1 MLNFHYKFI
10 PNSIIDEVNSLYS
23 DNFFEVFFTFEYFQE
38 SLKSSSKRDNYKA
51 VQKVFFASNKE
62 TFQVDHHTFDKL
74 LALIG
79 DKNTFLLYLYLY
91 KLQDRNVVVTSA
103 ETLSDALFQNEKAT
117 FEQLAHL
124 EECCLLSI
132 SGQTLLKITLNRSWL
147 D

>member
-38 SLKSSSKRDNYKA
+38 SLKSSSKRDNYRA
-51 VQKVFFASNKE
+51 VQKAFFASNKE

-74 LALIG
+74 LELIG
-79 DKNTFLLYLYLY
+79 DKNTFLLYLFLY

-103 ETLSDALFQNEKAT
+103 EMLSHALFQKEKAT
-117 FEQLAHL
+117 LEQLAHL

-132 SGQTLLKITLNRSWL
+132 SGQSLLNITLNRSWL